1 MDERVVKDL
10 AVTCKAN
17 ISVLERVGWCHY
29 VLDLAVGLD
38 HLPTVDYILQN
49 SSIYNEKLAAEI
61 LLVVNN
67 IK

>member
-1 MDERVVKDL
+1 
-10 AVTCKAN
+10 
-17 ISVLERVGWCHY
+17 VLDDAII
-29 VLDLAVGLD
+29 LDLAADLE